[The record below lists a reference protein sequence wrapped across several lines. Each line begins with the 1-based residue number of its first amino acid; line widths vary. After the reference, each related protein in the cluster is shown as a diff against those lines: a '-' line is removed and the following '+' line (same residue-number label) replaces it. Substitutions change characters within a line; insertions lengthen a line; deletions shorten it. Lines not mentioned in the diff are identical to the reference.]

1 MGKINRLILKIVLGI
16 FAATNFIA
24 CIMTTDYRV
33 LLPLN
38 ILLAVV
44 CFGAFRYIDAN
55 VSGLSK
61 DLGISREDAR
71 VLIGDYF
78 AYYKNV
84 EKISIDEYLK
94 RSSI

>member
-16 FAATNFIA
+16 FVATNFVA
-24 CIMTTDYRV
+24 CIVTTDLRI
-33 LLPLN
+33 LGPLN
-38 ILLAVV
+38 LLLAVV
-44 CFGAFRYIDAN
+44 CFGVFRLIDRN
-55 VSGLSK
+55 VSGLSR
-61 DLGISREDAR
+61 DLGISREAAR